1 MSIGL
6 RDQRVRVYGY
16 SDSGDEGR
24 AGETYPYLDEFW
36 GRVTSPSGREA
47 TIAAQAE
54 ETLDALVFLSDEII
68 DELPDGKFPVD
79 GLLSIGPTFYKVLSI
94 FPARMTREIGVRV
107 SFAESAS
114 YAITG
119 AP

>member
-16 SDSGDEGR
+16 LNGGTEGR
-24 AGETYPYLDEFW
+24 ISETYPYLGEYW
-36 GRVTSPSGREA
+36 GRFVSPSGREA

-54 ETLDALVFLSDEII
+54 ETIDGLVFLSDEI
-68 DELPDGKFPVD
+68 PVPPGD
-79 GLLSIGPTFYKVLSI
+79 GLLSIGPVFYKILST

-107 SFAESAS
+107 AFAESAN
-114 YAITG
+114 YVITG